1 MRKETISIQAL
12 HCAFSSA
19 LNLVGR
25 TEHVQALLS
34 WLSQCNWRITCQ
46 CHLEGLDSGKQ
57 DSIRCL
63 WCPSSHSLS
72 LTSDPRCLLQA
83 GAYRSGLT
91 SYLLCFIN
99 YAPWVF
105 LFWEFSDA
113 PKARNC
119 PGEYFS
125 PLILSWKILN
135 DIYKLLREHLK
146 APSPSGPQQWPQQD
160 APYMAFLPFF
170 LLSFL
175 SPHLWDHLSSD
186 LPVHTSLP
194 QVLLLKKT
202 QLI

>member
-1 MRKETISIQAL
+1 MRKERISIQAL
-12 HCAFSSA
+12 HHAFSSA

-25 TEHVQALLS
+25 TERVQALPS

-46 CHLEGLDSGKQ
+46 CHLEGLNSGKQ

-91 SYLLCFIN
+91 SYLPCFIN

-113 PKARNC
+113 PKASNC
-119 PGEYFS
+119 P
-125 PLILSWKILN
+125 
-135 DIYKLLREHLK
+135 
-146 APSPSGPQQWPQQD
+146 
-160 APYMAFLPFF
+160 LPGISVLPRSTELVVPEDGSQMWGMVGDGWIFF
-170 LLSFL
+170 PIDS
-175 SPHLWDHLSSD
+175 
-186 LPVHTSLP
+186 
-194 QVLLLKKT
+194 
-202 QLI
+202 